1 MKVKKFMF
9 KETWFAQKY
18 IFQELLPWSAPVH
31 FIQPTEAVNTH
42 QLLGRLTFAV
52 SCECFVF
59 FEIEL
64 LFHFS
69 DLLMMVK
76 WLSSLDLCTDMS
88 VALSALSLQF
98 CCSHLGNKNDCR
110 KRFATFSDPM
120 PSLGGWLLPAL
131 FLAVKWQMILGQV
144 LNWFGC
150 WIIGKSCLE
159 ALGSSSMSENPIAS
173 G

>member
-1 MKVKKFMF
+1 MKVKTFMS

-42 QLLGRLTFAV
+42 HLLGRLTFAV
-52 SCECFVF
+52 SCECFF
-59 FEIEL
+59 LFEIEL

-69 DLLMMVK
+69 DLLMMEK

-110 KRFATFSDPM
+110 KRFATLSDSM
-120 PSLGGWLLPAL
+120 PGLGGWLLPAL

-150 WIIGKSCLE
+150 WIWENPCLG

-173 G
+173 E

>member
-1 MKVKKFMF
+1 MKVKKFMS

-98 CCSHLGNKNDCR
+98 CCSHLGNKNDRR

-150 WIIGKSCLE
+150 WIFGKSCLE